1 MGNNQPQSKVT
12 VALVCLFLGAL
23 GIHRLM
29 MGYSKWWL
37 MIIVSIV
44 TLGFG
49 GCLWAL
55 IDFVRVLTGG
65 LKMADGQDLR

>member
-1 MGNNQPQSKVT
+1 MV
-12 VALVCLFLGAL
+12 LVCLFLGSL

-44 TLGFG
+44 TLGLG

-55 IDFVRVLTGG
+55 IDLVRILTGS
-65 LKMADGQDLR
+65 LKMADGQNLQ